1 MADCHCCC
9 ASQECACKLWMADC
23 CVRPTRQSNES
34 NRITSIALISCIKR
48 AGFDFVALPLIIR
61 TTVMSRI
68 TRARIPATIPMRIA
82 PAAQSLPVSCNT
94 ISRRATSTIL
104 PISIQM
110 GIGLDNVL
118 YPGCSKLGEGVF
130 DGFAKCIPH
139 LPQYVAL
146 SGLEDPHW
154 LQIMIRLE
162 L

>member
-23 CVRPTRQSNES
+23 CVRPSRQSNES
-34 NRITSIALISCIKR
+34 SKITSTVLISWIKR
-48 AGFDFVALPLIIR
+48 AGFDCVALPRIIR

-68 TRARIPATIPMRIA
+68 TRARIPATIPMRMA
-82 PAAQSLPVSCNT
+82 PTAQSLSVSCNT
-94 ISRRATSTIL
+94 ISRRATSIIL
-104 PISIQM
+104 PMSTQM
-110 GIGLDNVL
+110 GIGLDSVL
-118 YPGCSKLGEGVF
+118 YSGCSELGDGKF
-130 DGFAKCIPH
+130 DGFANCPPH